1 MSPRIIMW
9 IPVGLGLVRGLLS
22 LARSACSVS
31 DCELTETYSPAAMD
45 MAAGYETSDTR
56 KQYLALGGL
65 GRSSLER

>member
-1 MSPRIIMW
+1 
-9 IPVGLGLVRGLLS
+9 
-22 LARSACSVS
+22 
-31 DCELTETYSPAAMD
+31 MD